1 LNKKQKEN
9 EQTKKVQEET
19 TCEKNAQSQAAATID
34 ENNSVVQETQNSQ
47 GEPSQNVSEAKQPNA
62 NELLKIYLEQSF
74 AEIKRLNTALEAA
87 QKEAENFETESQQ
100 LKDKLASNVAE
111 YENFRRRTA
120 AEKEGIFAE
129 AVVKSAVALL
139 PALDSLERS
148 MCFAC
153 SNTENFIQGVE
164 MTLRQL
170 ICGFSSLGVAEIEAQ
185 GAKFNPEIHNA
196 VMHVQ
201 DESLGESVVAE
212 VFEKGYVIGDKVIRH
227 SMVKVAN

>member
-9 EQTKKVQEET
+9 EQTKKTQEET
-19 TCEKNAQSQAAATID
+19 TCEKNAKSQAAATID

-47 GEPSQNVSEAKQPNA
+47 GEPSQNVSEAKQPSQ
-62 NELLKIYLEQSF
+62 NEILKIYLEQSI
-74 AEIKRLNTALEAA
+74 AEIKRLKTALEVA
-87 QKEAENFETESQQ
+87 QKKAENFETESQQ

-148 MCFAC
+148 MNFVRT
-153 SNTENFIQGVE
+153 NTEDFTQGVE

-170 ICGFSSLGVAEIEAQ
+170 IGGFSSLGVAEIEAQ
-185 GAKFNPEIHNA
+185 GVKFNPEIHNA

-212 VFEKGYVIGDKVIRH
+212 VFEKGYMIGDKVIRH

>member
-19 TCEKNAQSQAAATID
+19 TCEKNAKSQVAATID

-47 GEPSQNVSEAKQPNA
+47 GEPSQNVSEAKQPSQ
-62 NELLKIYLEQSF
+62 NEILKIYLEQSI
-74 AEIKRLNTALEAA
+74 AEIKRLKTALEVA

-111 YENFRRRTA
+111 YENFRRRTS

-148 MCFAC
+148 MGFAC
-153 SNTENFIQGVE
+153 SNTETFTQGVE

-170 ICGFSSLGVAEIEAQ
+170 IVGFTSLGIAEIEAQ
-185 GAKFNPEIHNA
+185 GEKFNPEIHNA

-201 DESLGESVVAE
+201 DKSLGESVVAE